1 MATVLVEETY
11 DLMEER
17 KRDLPSNYR
26 STLVAEVG
34 TTNII
39 DWQQVFKN
47 KKTVYIYRLY
57 GENKRYLANRPIAVK
72 MYQDEGLFFAEN
84 ENLNVCGTGETSQE
98 ALVDLYLHILHFYK
112 YYREIDEERLIG
124 DAIRLKKLYHDLLIE
139 EK

>member
-1 MATVLVEETY
+1 MPATLTEETY
-11 DLMEER
+11 DLIKER
-17 KRDLPSNYR
+17 RRYLPSNYR
-26 STLVAEVG
+26 STLVAEIG

-47 KKTVYIYRLY
+47 KKTIYIYMLFKK
-57 GENKRYLANRPIAVK
+57 NKRYLTNKPIAVK
-72 MYQDEGLFFAEN
+72 IYQDEGLFFTEN

-98 ALVDLYLHILHFYK
+98 ALADLYLHILHFYN

-124 DAIRLKKLYHDLLIE
+124 DAVRLKELYYGLLIE

>member
-1 MATVLVEETY
+1 MANVSVEETY

-17 KRDLPSNYR
+17 KRGLPSNYR

-47 KKTVYIYRLY
+47 RKTVYIYRLSK
-57 GENKRYLANRPIAVK
+57 ENKQYIVNKPIALK
-72 MYQDEGLFFAEN
+72 IYQDDGLFFAEN
-84 ENLNVCGTGETSQE
+84 ENLNVCGIGETSQE
-98 ALVDLYLHILHFYK
+98 ALADLYLHILHFYK
-112 YYREIDEERLIG
+112 YYREIDKEQLVG
-124 DAIRLKKLYHDLLIE
+124 DAIKLKKLYRNLLIE